1 MKYSKEFMVDVSNA
15 LKPPLPLTPMEAKVK
30 YNVSISSIYLWR
42 NAELKKDGLLVGELW
57 NNEKQLNAIK
67 MTRLLSRSGTA
78 EYGRKNDIHLE
89 QLLLWNKNF
98 ESILGSLVNLDKEN
112 EIKLEES

>member
-1 MKYSKEFMVDVSNA
+1 MTHALELKVEVTNA
-15 LKPPLPLTPMEAKVK
+15 LRPPLPLTPKEASVK
-30 YNVSISSIYLWR
+30 YDVSISTVYLWR
-42 NAELKKDGLLVGELW
+42 NTELNKGGLIVGELW

-67 MTRLLSRSGTA
+67 MTRHLSRSGTA
-78 EYGRKNDIHLE
+78 EYGRKNDIHLD

-112 EIKLEES
+112 GIKLEES